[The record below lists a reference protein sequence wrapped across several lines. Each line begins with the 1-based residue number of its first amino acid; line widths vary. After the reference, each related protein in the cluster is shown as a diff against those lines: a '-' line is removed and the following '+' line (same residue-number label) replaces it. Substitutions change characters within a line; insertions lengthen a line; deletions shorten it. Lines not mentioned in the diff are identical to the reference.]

1 MTTSSTVLNGADA
14 QRVGPSSCQR
24 RAIDTMAQ
32 PDALLDIDARAFA
45 ENFDRRPFL
54 IGHRLCDHPLFAL
67 ERVLGLAKALPASS
81 VEYNAG
87 DLPIGCDP
95 SDTPRTGLSVEDTIK
110 RIEDCR
116 SWMVLKNVEA
126 DPEYRALLARC
137 LSEVEVHS
145 EPLLPGATHPEAFIF
160 LSSPGSITPYHMDP
174 EHNFLLQIR
183 GSKQMTLFD
192 REIVPEEQRERFHRG
207 AHRNMP
213 FAQDYLE
220 RSVVVELQPGQAVHV
235 PVALP
240 HFVKNGAG
248 VSISFSITFRTPD
261 LYRRGE
267 VHALNGMLRDRG
279 FNPAPVGS
287 HPSRDAM
294 KSLTM
299 RALRR
304 TSRMLG
310 VGEKA
315 G

>member
-1 MTTSSTVLNGADA
+1 MNSTAARDADEHPTDRPA
-14 QRVGPSSCQR
+14 MSR
-24 RAIDTMAQ
+24 

-45 ENFDRRPFL
+45 EKFDRRPFL
-54 IGHRLCDHPLFAL
+54 IGHRLCDHPLFAI
-67 ERVLGLAKALPASS
+67 ERVLALAQMLPASS

-95 SDTPRTGLSVEDTIK
+95 SATPRTGLSVGDTIK

-126 DPEYRALLARC
+126 EPEYRALLKRC
-137 LSEVEVHS
+137 LAEVQVHS

-192 REIVPEEQRERFHRG
+192 REIVPEAQRERFYRG

-213 FAQDYLE
+213 FENNYLAH
-220 RSVVVELQPGQAVHV
+220 SVVIDLQPGQAVHV

-267 VHALNGMLRDRG
+267 AHALNGLLRDRG
-279 FNPAPVGS
+279 FHPAAVGS
-287 HPSRDAM
+287 HPARDAL
-294 KSLTM
+294 KSLAM
-299 RALRR
+299 RAYRR
-304 TSRMLG
+304 TSRVLG
-310 VGEKA
+310 AGEKA